1 VETVWTEEVTRRR
14 LVEAYAAAPWLP
26 VRTAMTGDIVLR
38 VHGRPPV
45 YNLLA
50 AAYWCLGQDK
60 TEAAREARVMML
72 AWAQRQAVTGGG
84 DASLRELCREFGW
97 SWSTFHRRVE
107 AAVLRLT
114 GCLVCITRGIVAFPL
129 DGETNGQ

>member
-1 VETVWTEEVTRRR
+1 VRRR
-14 LVEAYAAAPWLP
+14 LVEAYVSAPYLP

-45 YNLLA
+45 FNLLA

-72 AWAQRQAVTGGG
+72 AWAQRKAVTGG
-84 DASLRELCREFGW
+84 DDVSLRGLCRDFGW

-114 GCLVCITRGIVAFPL
+114 GCLICVHRGLGPCPL
-129 DGETNGQ
+129 DSETNGP